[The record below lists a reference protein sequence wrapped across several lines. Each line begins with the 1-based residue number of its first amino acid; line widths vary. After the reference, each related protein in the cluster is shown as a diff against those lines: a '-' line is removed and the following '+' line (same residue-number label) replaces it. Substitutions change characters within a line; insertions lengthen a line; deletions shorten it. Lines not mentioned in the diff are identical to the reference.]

1 MTLKELQEKRAKL
14 AAEMRRLRDKFN
26 ADGEQWKAP
35 EDRDA
40 WTKVNAEYDANAKEI
55 KAAEDRQA
63 EADAV
68 NSRMRELDEHE
79 SRSANDPDRLIG
91 RGDSRHER
99 PIGDAEITEE
109 TRNLA
114 MAGFALS
121 PRSSR
126 FTQRH
131 AQAMQRCGLS
141 PSWNEAEFR
150 IGGTG
155 LAQSLRASCRSRHP
169 SLNTVEML
177 AEHRALSAITSQDG
191 GALVFPSFVRQIET
205 NMLAFGGM
213 RQVAETIR
221 TTSGE
226 RMTWPTAD
234 DTTNTGEQIGENTEV
249 GDADPDFG
257 GVSWDAYKFS
267 SKMVKVPYE
276 LLEDS
281 AFDLA
286 GRIGAML
293 GERLGRITNTR
304 FTTGSGAN
312 TPKGILT
319 AAGTFS
325 AASATAITFDD
336 VFKLYHSIDPAYR
349 TGASWMMHDAIT
361 LVLRLLKDGQSRYL
375 WQSGVQDGMP
385 DRILGLPISIN
396 QDMDS
401 TVASTKKTILFG
413 QLSKYKIRTV
423 NSIRLVRLPERFA
436 EKDQVGFLA
445 IIREDGNLLDAG
457 TDPVKALVH

>member
-1 MTLKELQEKRAKL
+1 MTLKELQEKRSKL
-14 AAEMRRLRDKFN
+14 AAEIRRLADKFN
-26 ADGEQWKAP
+26 ADGKEWKAP
-35 EDRDA
+35 EDRAAFD
-40 WTKVNAEYDANAKEI
+40 KVNAEYDATLVEI
-55 KAAEDRQA
+55 EAAQKRQA
-63 EADAV
+63 EVDAV
-68 NSRMRELDEHE
+68 EARRQQMDRDD
-79 SRSANDPDRLIG
+79 SRSSNDPAGIIG
-91 RGDSRHER
+91 RSDSRAQR
-99 PIGDAEITEE
+99 PVGGNAITEE
-109 TRNLA
+109 TRSLA
-114 MAGFALS
+114 MAGFALG
-121 PRSSR
+121 PNNSR
-126 FTQRH
+126 FTEQH
-131 AQAMQRCGLS
+131 AEAMVRCGIGPNWS
-141 PSWNEAEFR
+141 EAEFR
-150 IGGTG
+150 LGGTG
-155 LAQSLRASCRSRHP
+155 VVSALRNDCRSRHH
-169 SLNTVEML
+169 SLNTAETL
-177 AEHRALSAITSQDG
+177 AEHRALSSITSQEG

-221 TTSGE
+221 TASGE

-234 DTTNTGEQIGENTEV
+234 DTTNTGEQLGENTDV
-249 GDADPDFG
+249 TDADPDFG
-257 GVSWDAYKFS
+257 GVAWDAFKFS

-281 AFDLA
+281 AFDLP

-361 LVLRLLKDGQSRYL
+361 LILRLLKDGQGRYL

-385 DRILGLPISIN
+385 DRVLGLPITVN

-401 TVASTKKTILFG
+401 TVSSTKKSILFG

-423 NSIRLVRLPERFA
+423 NSIRLRRLDERYA
-436 EKDQVGFLA
+436 EKDQVGFIA
-445 IIREDGNLLDAG
+445 FVREDGNLLDAG
-457 TDPVKALVH
+457 TDPVKALLH